1 MNEKYKALS
10 ATEKGRILVVY
21 PLNVCEGQGVSNKF
35 SFLIIKKNK
44 QTNHIL
50 IFKKLIPI
58 QCGLFFS
65 LNFCFHSISPVH
77 WVALEKKK
85 TDFFASH
92 TLDQF
97 FFWISFEVKGD
108 IVCERNKTNKNNKD
122 VKLIKTTFV

>member
-10 ATEKGRILVVY
+10 ATEKGRIVVVY

-65 LNFCFHSISPVH
+65 LNFFVFIPFLSSVH
-77 WVALEKKK
+77 WVALEKK
-85 TDFFASH
+85 
-92 TLDQF
+92 
-97 FFWISFEVKGD
+97 
-108 IVCERNKTNKNNKD
+108 N
-122 VKLIKTTFV
+122 

>member
-44 QTNHIL
+44 QT
-50 IFKKLIPI
+50 I

-108 IVCERNKTNKNNKD
+108 IVYERNKTNKNNKD